1 MPRAPSR
8 SVPFLPLLLLFG
20 AGNPPENR
28 QTAQRWQADIQIRTL
43 EVTKTKTNMSVRVVV
58 YNENDDEAR
67 DARLLIL
74 LPVGVG
80 IERLA
85 PGCAATAGPPMVPS
99 LRGTVLC
106 DVGTIPNGGFRE
118 ISLTTTL
125 PSDPLPKRLG
135 AFIYSRTPDPTPGNN
150 YAERI
155 IP

>member
-1 MPRAPSR
+1 MPRALNR

-20 AGNPPENR
+20 AGDPRGN
-28 QTAQRWQADIQIRTL
+28 QQAAQRWQADIQIRTL
-43 EVTKTKTNMSVRVVV
+43 EITKMKTNMSVRVVV

-99 LRGTVLC
+99 LRGAVLC

-118 ISLTTTL
+118 VSITTTL
-125 PSDPLPKRLG
+125 PSEPLPKHLG
-135 AFIYSRTPDPTPGNN
+135 AFAYSRTPDPVPGNN
-150 YAERI
+150 YAERTI
-155 IP
+155 Q